1 VQPDQPERWPLV
13 ALMWG
18 VVPLQRFGLP
28 LGGFKLPLVV
38 AIAALVFGLLAIKG
52 RLVASRRSLSCF
64 LLFAAYGLCCAWLSV
79 VAPPEGVSTS
89 LFSAGYCFITYLFL
103 VLRLRRPPGMLPTL
117 ALVRGFVLLLAVAGC
132 LQFAAQFVGLRLFS
146 FTGVVPDA
154 LLNEEGYN
162 LTIPL
167 WDGASV
173 FKANG
178 LFLVEPSVLSQFMA
192 LGLVIEFL
200 YFGSTLRL
208 TLLLLTMLVSFS
220 GTGMLVLG
228 FALLMGALAEPR
240 SFLKIA
246 RFALIG
252 GVTVAI
258 VGSLAAPEYANAIL
272 RRTSELNSEHSSGF
286 IRFVSPYI
294 MLGDLLPDPRLL
306 IGFGPGTAER
316 FTTLGYAYGVNA
328 LTKVLIEYGVPGL
341 TFYLLLMS
349 SALYRPRMRTLSAVG
364 LFLFVVGGCYFL
376 APPVLYLLAV
386 LFCWGPAASAGAE
399 HAAVVHDAG
408 GAHEQLQYHG
418 PQRDPVP
425 VLLG

>member
-1 VQPDQPERWPLV
+1 
-13 ALMWG
+13 MWG
-18 VVPLQRFGLP
+18 VVPLQRIGLP

-38 AIAALVFGLLAIKG
+38 AMAAIVFALLAIKG
-52 RLVASRRSLSCF
+52 RLVASKRSLLCF

-79 VAPPEGVSTS
+79 VVPPAGVGTS
-89 LFSAGYCFITYLFL
+89 LFSAGYCFITYVFL
-103 VLRLRRPPGMLPTL
+103 VLRLRHPPGMMATL
-117 ALVRGFVLLLAVAGC
+117 TLVRSFMLVLAVAGC
-132 LQFAAQFVGLRLFS
+132 CQFAAQFAGLRLFS
-146 FTGVVPDA
+146 FAGFVPDA

-208 TLLLLTMLVSFS
+208 TLLMLTLLISFS

-228 FALLMGALAEPR
+228 FALLMGAVAEPR

-252 GVTVAI
+252 GLTAAVL
-258 VGSLAAPEYANAIL
+258 GGLAAPEYANAIL

-286 IRFVSPYI
+286 IRFVSPYL
-294 MLGDLLPDPRLL
+294 MLGDLLPDARLL
-306 IGFGPGTAER
+306 VGFGPGTAER

-341 TFYLLLMS
+341 IFYLLLML
-349 SALYRPRMRTLSAVG
+349 SALYRTSMRALSGVG

-386 LFCWGPAASAGAE
+386 MFCWGPRASARAE
-399 HAAVVHDAG
+399 YAAVVHDAG
-408 GAHEQLQYHG
+408 GRDHQLQHHG
-418 PQRDPVP
+418 TQRDPVP
-425 VLLG
+425 MLLG